1 MAFFGVQKKALAI
14 RMNKNKIDQNFR
26 KYNQIIKTENQK
38 KKKDLGKKLT
48 FIMVQQRILEK
59 QLIAAELSCINL
71 RLL

>member
-38 KKKDLGKKLT
+38 KKERFREKIDLYYGAT
-48 FIMVQQRILEK
+48 E
-59 QLIAAELSCINL
+59 NP
-71 RLL
+71 